1 MIFVQQVIPYVALF
15 FIFSGFF
22 FLLVGV
28 VGLLRLP
35 DVYTRMHAM
44 GKCDTLGTGMV
55 LIGLMLL
62 FADITN
68 VTKLLLIAAMIATI
82 NPVVTHLIA
91 KTAYNR
97 GTPMAEGSFL
107 INDYVASQRRR
118 RRQPLVTEPEKGGDI
133 C

>member
-1 MIFVQQVIPYVALF
+1 MNLVQIMQYVAIFFLF
-15 FIFSGFF
+15 GGFF

-44 GKCDTLGTGMV
+44 GKCDTLGTGMI
-55 LIGLMLL
+55 LIAMILL
-62 FADITN
+62 IADITN
-68 VTKLLLIAAMIATI
+68 ATKLLLIAAMIITI

-118 RRQPLVTEPEKGGDI
+118 RRQSYNSVTEKGGDGK
-133 C
+133 

>member
-1 MIFVQQVIPYVALF
+1 MIIQYIAIF
-15 FIFSGFF
+15 FLLGGFF

-44 GKCDTLGTGMV
+44 GKCDTLGAGMI
-55 LIGLMLL
+55 LIALMLL
-62 FADITN
+62 IADITN
-68 VTKLLLIAAMIATI
+68 ITKLVLIGIMIATI
-82 NPVVTHLIA
+82 NPIITHLIA

-107 INDYVASQRRR
+107 INDYVAAQRRR
-118 RRQPLVTEPEKGGDI
+118 RRGTPDTGKTKKGDQGSS
-133 C
+133 

>member
-1 MIFVQQVIPYVALF
+1 MVLQYVAVF
-15 FIFSGFF
+15 FLLGGFF
-22 FLLVGV
+22 FLIVGV
-28 VGLLRLP
+28 IGLIRLP
-35 DVYTRMHAM
+35 DVYTRMHAL

-55 LIGLMLL
+55 LIGLMFLVQ
-62 FADITN
+62 DVTN
-68 VTKLLLIAAMIATI
+68 ITKLILIMAMIITI

-118 RRQPLVTEPEKGGDI
+118 RKRQLETNLSKEGGESQT
-133 C
+133 

>member
-1 MIFVQQVIPYVALF
+1 MVLQYIAISFLLG
-15 FIFSGFF
+15 GFF
-22 FLLVGV
+22 FLVVGV

-44 GKCDTLGTGMV
+44 GKCDTLGAGLL

-62 FADITN
+62 IGDLTN
-68 VTKLLLIAAMIATI
+68 ITKLVLIGVMIATI
-82 NPVVTHLIA
+82 NPIITHLIA

-97 GTPMAEGSFL
+97 GTPMAEDSFL

-118 RRQPLVTEPEKGGDI
+118 RREKIQTIKKGDESSK
-133 C
+133 